1 MPFTVF
7 HLGPAVLFGL
17 LLYRY
22 LDLPTFVAANV
33 VVDLRAA
40 VIFVG
45 LWEGQIHGP
54 MQTFL
59 GATLT
64 AVVLAAAVHWFY
76 PWIQQ
81 VMRQVGLEQVR
92 QRRRILAAAVAG
104 TWLHV
109 VMDAMLWPDMQP
121 FAPSMWNPFLG
132 VVAVDTMY
140 AFTIAAGVLAVPVY
154 LYGLYAGWYPE
165 PV

>member
-7 HLGPAVLFGL
+7 HLGPALLLGL

-22 LDLPTFVAANV
+22 LDFPTFVAANV
-33 VVDLRAA
+33 IVDLRAA

-64 AVVLAAAVHWFY
+64 ALVLAAVMHRFY
-76 PWIQQ
+76 RPVQE
-81 VMRQVGLEQVR
+81 VMQAFGLGQVR

-109 VMDAMLWPDMQP
+109 VMDSMLWPDMQP
-121 FAPSMWNPFLG
+121 FAPSAWNPFLG
-132 VVAVDTMY
+132 LVSLETMY
-140 AFTIAAGVLAVPVY
+140 AFTIVAGALAVPVY
-154 LYGLYAGWYPE
+154 VYGVYAGWYPE